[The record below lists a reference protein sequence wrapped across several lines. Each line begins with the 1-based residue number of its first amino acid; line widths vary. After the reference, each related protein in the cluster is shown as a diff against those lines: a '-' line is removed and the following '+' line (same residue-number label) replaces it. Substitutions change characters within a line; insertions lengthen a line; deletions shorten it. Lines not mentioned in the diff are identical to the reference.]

1 MKKGFLPRLL
11 RDHLKALLSSNS
23 AYEIAGEASD
33 GVEAL
38 AMMGDVQPDIVIT
51 DIRMPRMDGLQL
63 LREIQHRGY
72 IVGRIALTD
81 YGDFACT
88 QRAMQQGV
96 RNYLL
101 KPIDASEVWKSLDAA
116 VQEMN
121 QEKRIMHQ
129 LRRGERE
136 RRELQLLRLLQNR
149 PAESIPGSLFDCD
162 RPGRLFIIEIL
173 GEDDGNDKELM
184 EELQSDTSVIAS
196 VDETR
201 IACYQ
206 WDCANPE
213 EAARLLRDIFSA
225 GDRQVTVAY
234 GNELPS
240 PGLIGKSYQDISRLL
255 SSKWLL
261 PQNTI
266 IHTGMLPETEESNA
280 GKSIQLWKH
289 AALDEAIAQGNE
301 EAVRHQV
308 NSLFHI
314 LRNTAC
320 SEQMKR
326 AMFTEELIHIM
337 RSVSEK
343 GGDAGQ
349 VLDQGISALE
359 LLKTYNISE
368 MESWYCSVCVR
379 VSQYLAAIR
388 ESRPKCVSDRIM
400 AMFAQDPSGNYSLQ
414 KMARMFYMSLSY
426 LEIQFKK
433 ERGQTL
439 HAYLTAERLRLSKK
453 ALAETDAPV
462 YEIAEQCGY
471 QNLRSFFTAF
481 KKSENCTPSEYRE
494 RIKNNEPV
502 YLPQGHQCRRL
513 DEPVPGSDRQPAGS
527 SENLHP

>member
-1 MKKGFLPRLL
+1 MRVLIVDDEPKVRE
-11 RDHLKALLSSNS
+11 HLKALLCGNET
-23 AYEIAGEASD
+23 YETAGEASD

-38 AMMGDVQPDIVIT
+38 ALMGDVQPDIVIT

-63 LREIQHRGY
+63 LREIQRRGY
-72 IVGRIALTD
+72 IVGRIVLTG
-81 YGDFACT
+81 YGDFAYT
-88 QRAMQQGV
+88 QRAMQQGI

-101 KPIDASEVWKSLDAA
+101 KPIDPSALWTALDAA
-116 VQEMN
+116 VEEMN
-121 QEKRIMHQ
+121 REKRIMHQ

-149 PAESIPGSLFDCD
+149 PAESSPGSPFDSD
-162 RPGRLFIIEIL
+162 RPGRLFIIETL
-173 GEDDGNDKELM
+173 GEDDSDDRELM
-184 EELQSDTSVIAS
+184 EELQNDTSVVAL
-196 VDETR
+196 VDEAR
-201 IACYQ
+201 IACYR
-206 WDCANPE
+206 WHCTRPE
-213 EAARLLRDIFSA
+213 EDARLLLDVFSA
-225 GDRQVTVAY
+225 GERQVTVAY
-234 GNELPS
+234 GDELPS
-240 PGLIGKSYQDISRLL
+240 PGLIGKSYQDICRLL

-261 PQNTI
+261 PQKTI
-266 IHTGMLPETEESNA
+266 IHTGMLPRTDEADA
-280 GKSIQLWKH
+280 GKSVPLWKH
-289 AALDEAIAQGNE
+289 DALDEAIAQGHE
-301 EAVRHQV
+301 GAIRLQV
-308 NSLFHI
+308 GSLFRI

-349 VLDQGISALE
+349 VLDKGISALE

-368 MESWYCSVCVR
+368 MESWYLSVCMR

-388 ESRPKCVSDRIM
+388 ASRPKCVSERIM

-414 KMARMFYMSLSY
+414 EMARMFYMSPSY
-426 LEIQFKK
+426 LESQFKK

-439 HAYLTAERLRLSKK
+439 HAYLTAERLRLSRR

-462 YEIAEQCGY
+462 YEIAERCGY

-494 RIKNNEPV
+494 RMKK
-502 YLPQGHQCRRL
+502 Q
-513 DEPVPGSDRQPAGS
+513 
-527 SENLHP
+527 